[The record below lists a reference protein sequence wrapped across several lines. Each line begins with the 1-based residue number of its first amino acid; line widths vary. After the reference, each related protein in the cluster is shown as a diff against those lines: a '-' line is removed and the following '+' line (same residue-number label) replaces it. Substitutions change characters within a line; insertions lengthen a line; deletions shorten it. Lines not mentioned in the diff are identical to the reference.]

1 MTRPFDLSLYLVTD
15 PQIGRGRDL
24 IGAVQA
30 AVRGG
35 ASMVQLRDKTA
46 NDEVFVETGRAL
58 KQALAGS
65 SVPLIVNDRL
75 DLVEAIGADG
85 LHIGQ
90 SDADAASARGRLGPK
105 PLLGLSIE
113 TLAQTEGLDAAL
125 IDYVGAGPVFGTPSK
140 ADHAAPIGFAGLAA
154 IVAACPVPVVA
165 IGGLAAGH
173 APEVRRAGAA
183 GLAVIS
189 AILAAD
195 DPQVAAQH
203 IRRAFEG
210 AGQ

>member
-1 MTRPFDLSLYLVTD
+1 MTRAFDLSLYLVTD
-15 PQIGRGRDL
+15 PQIGGGRDL
-24 IGAVQA
+24 VAAVLA

-46 NDEVFVETGRAL
+46 SDGVFVETGRAL

-65 SVPLIVNDRL
+65 GVPLIVNDRL
-75 DLVEAIGADG
+75 DLVDAIGADG

-90 SDADAASARGRLGPK
+90 SDAGVAQARARFGRKL
-105 PLLGLSIE
+105 LLGLSIE

-140 ADHAAPIGFAGLAA
+140 ADHAAPIGLAGLAA

-165 IGGLAAGH
+165 IGGLTATHAA
-173 APEVRRAGAA
+173 EVRRAGAA

-210 AGQ
+210 ATP

>member
-1 MTRPFDLSLYLVTD
+1 MTRAFDLSLYLVTD
-15 PQIGRGRDL
+15 PQIGGGRDL
-24 IGAVQA
+24 VAAVLA

-46 NDEVFVETGRAL
+46 SDDDFVETGRAL

-65 SVPLIVNDRL
+65 GVPLIVNDRL

-90 SDADAASARGRLGPK
+90 SDAGVAQARARLGRK
-105 PLLGLSIE
+105 LLLGLSIE
-113 TLAQTEGLDAAL
+113 TLAQTEGLDATL

-140 ADHAAPIGFAGLAA
+140 ADHAAPIGFSGLAA

-165 IGGLAAGH
+165 IGGLNATHAAD
-173 APEVRRAGAA
+173 VRRAGAA

-189 AILAAD
+189 AILAAA
-195 DPQVAAQH
+195 DPQVAAQD

-210 AGQ
+210 VAP